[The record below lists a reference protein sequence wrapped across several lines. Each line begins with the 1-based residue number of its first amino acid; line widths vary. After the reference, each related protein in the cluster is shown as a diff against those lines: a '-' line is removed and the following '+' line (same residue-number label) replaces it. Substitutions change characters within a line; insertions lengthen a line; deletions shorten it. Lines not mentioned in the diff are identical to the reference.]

1 MAIWRIPLRA
11 GAEGENVEKR
21 ESLRQ
26 KDRIPNEFESV
37 CFFAD
42 RSFYFG
48 QEQPKWQSGTRGEG
62 KQTFSRRGF
71 SPQKSNL

>member
-37 CFFAD
+37 CFFCRPIFLFRLGAAEVKEWD
-42 RSFYFG
+42 A
-48 QEQPKWQSGTRGEG
+48 
-62 KQTFSRRGF
+62 RRGKADF
-71 SPQKSNL
+71 LPPRFQPAKI

>member
-1 MAIWRIPLRA
+1 MAIWRIPPRA

-48 QEQPKWQSGTRGEG
+48 QEQPK
-62 KQTFSRRGF
+62 
-71 SPQKSNL
+71 